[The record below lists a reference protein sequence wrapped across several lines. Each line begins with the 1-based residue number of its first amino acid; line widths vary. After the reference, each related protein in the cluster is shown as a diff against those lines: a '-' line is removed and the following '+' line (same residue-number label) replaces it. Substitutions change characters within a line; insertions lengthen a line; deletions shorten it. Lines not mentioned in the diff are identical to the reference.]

1 MTPTT
6 TPDRTATTTPRT
18 ATATPTARAAAATA
32 TARAARAADRTTAE
46 ITGARTDDA
55 AALIAG
61 ARDRVDALDDR
72 IIGLIQERMAVS
84 TVIQEARIASGGRR
98 VNLARET
105 EVLARYRDALGRPG
119 TTLAMSVLEL
129 CRGRV

>member
-1 MTPTT
+1 MTPTS
-6 TPDRTATTTPRT
+6 TPDRTATTTTRT
-18 ATATPTARAAAATA
+18 ATARP
-32 TARAARAADRTTAE
+32 ARAADRTTAE
-46 ITGARTDDA
+46 VTGARTDDA
-55 AALIAG
+55 AELIAG
-61 ARDRVDALDDR
+61 ARERVDALDDR

-119 TTLAMSVLEL
+119 TALAMTVLEL